1 MENIKNKIPDNINVF
16 FNELSNYL
24 DTPLLFYGSVQ
35 RSDYLPGHSDIDV
48 AIFTDNIS
56 SMKSKLSNFL
66 QNDKKLF
73 EKFILRLKNRVS
85 FGYKLMY
92 KSIENN
98 IMIEFSIHDIK
109 LKEYIIKKH
118 IEKINLL
125 KILYSKIL
133 Q

>member
-1 MENIKNKIPDNINVF
+1 METTKNKLSPYASDF
-16 FNELSNYL
+16 FNKLSNYL
-24 DTPLLFYGSVQ
+24 DTKLYFYGSIQ
-35 RSDYLPGHSDIDV
+35 RDDYFTNDSDLDV

-92 KSIENN
+92 QI
-98 IMIEFSIHDIK
+98 
-109 LKEYIIKKH
+109 
-118 IEKINLL
+118 
-125 KILYSKIL
+125 
-133 Q
+133 QC